1 MQRDSSQA
9 ILTINNAE
17 SSDTGCYTVKLVNV
31 HGSES
36 MNSSVTVEGASYSW
50 FSTHYATCLS
60 LTLATDIFSLSL

>member
-1 MQRDSSQA
+1 
-9 ILTINNAE
+9 
-17 SSDTGCYTVKLVNV
+17 VKLVNV